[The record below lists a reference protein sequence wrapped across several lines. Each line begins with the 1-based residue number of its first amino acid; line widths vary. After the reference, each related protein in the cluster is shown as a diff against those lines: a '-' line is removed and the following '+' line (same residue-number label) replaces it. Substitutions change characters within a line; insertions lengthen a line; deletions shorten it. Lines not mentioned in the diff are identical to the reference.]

1 MIITNYMVFFCF
13 SSKDRQVIVESLLYH
28 LDNYCIPVWYD
39 RRTMLMSDQRNYK
52 NFVEGVGSC
61 RYAVVILS
69 PNSIASKCAN
79 EEIELIKEKYEKG
92 DMTVFPIFF
101 NLSAEDIPE
110 KYLWMTKLVYKELT
124 PSIDSVAAAIH
135 IVCKVLLDEL
145 DKYPIK
151 TLNEYI
157 TTYEKIPLHTYP
169 VIIIQSYLKTY
180 KGNYNARISL
190 LYSICKYI
198 ISLYD
203 ISNIPLYYYQG
214 IDHLFSQ
221 TKLSLPIEKRELL
234 IMERSFLLLINA
246 VMFGVVIQDRKNNL

>member
-1 MIITNYMVFFCF
+1 MVFFCF
-13 SSKDRQVIVESLLYH
+13 SSKDRQAIVESLLYH

-39 RRTMLMSDQRNYK
+39 RRAMLMSDQRNYK
-52 NFVEGVGSC
+52 NYVEGVGSC
-61 RYAVVILS
+61 RYAVVFLS
-69 PNSIASKCAN
+69 PNCIASKCAN
-79 EEIELIKEKYEKG
+79 EEIELIKEKYKKG
-92 DMTVFPIFF
+92 DMTVFPLFF
-101 NLSAEDIPE
+101 NLSADNIPK

-124 PSIDSVAAAIH
+124 PSIDPVAAAIH

-151 TLNEYI
+151 TLNKYI
-157 TTYEKIPLHTYP
+157 STYENIPLHTYP
-169 VIIIQSYLKTY
+169 IIIIQSYLKTY

-198 ISLYD
+198 ISSYD

-214 IDHLFSQ
+214 VEYLFDQ

-234 IMERSFLLLINA
+234 IMERSFLLLINT
-246 VMFGVVIQDRKNNL
+246 VMFGVL

>member
-13 SSKDRQVIVESLLYH
+13 SSKDRQAIVESLLYH
-28 LDNYCIPVWYD
+28 LDDYCIPVWYD

-61 RYAVVILS
+61 RYAVIILS
-69 PNSIASKCAN
+69 PNCIASKCAN

-92 DMTVFPIFF
+92 DMIVFPIFF
-101 NLSAEDIPE
+101 NISAEDIPE
-110 KYLWMTKLVYKELT
+110 NYQWMRKLVYKELT

-135 IVCKVLLDEL
+135 VVCKVLLDEL

-157 TTYEKIPLHTYP
+157 ATYEKIPLHTYP
-169 VIIIQSYLKTY
+169 IIIIQSYLTTY

-203 ISNIPLYYYQG
+203 ISNIPQYYYQG
-214 IDHLFSQ
+214 INHLFSQ
-221 TKLSLPIEKRELL
+221 TKLSLPVENRELL
-234 IMERSFLLLINA
+234 IMERSFLLLINS
-246 VMFGVVIQDRKNNL
+246 VMFGVVL